1 MFDLGDKLTV
11 EGYRIPRLIW
21 IQILVFFLLI
31 FLFFRFSFFPSDLS
45 DTTAS
50 SSSASPSALG
60 VFMPLNSHLD
70 KQTLTDSS
78 IRTGEE
84 EEEEGKVGIST
95 RKTKQHRFV
104 KSVYIYVGSHPVMPG
119 HSGLSGSK
127 RPRLY
132 RVFRVYPVKCNSSL
146 YPCKTRLKSRVNWI
160 LGQSDRL
167 AGYYY
172 NAIRI
177 TKTTTYISQV
187 N

>member
-31 FLFFRFSFFPSDLS
+31 FLFFRFSFFPQDLS

-84 EEEEGKVGIST
+84 EEEEGKDGIST

-104 KSVYIYVGSHPVMPG
+104 KSVCIYM
-119 HSGLSGSK
+119 SGLTQ
-127 RPRLY
+127 LC
-132 RVFRVYPVKCNSSL
+132 RVIRAY
-146 YPCKTRLKSRVNWI
+146 
-160 LGQSDRL
+160 LGQRDP
-167 AGYYY
+167 GYTGSFGFIQS
-172 NAIRI
+172 NATPVCIHV
-177 TKTTTYISQV
+177 KPG
-187 N
+187 